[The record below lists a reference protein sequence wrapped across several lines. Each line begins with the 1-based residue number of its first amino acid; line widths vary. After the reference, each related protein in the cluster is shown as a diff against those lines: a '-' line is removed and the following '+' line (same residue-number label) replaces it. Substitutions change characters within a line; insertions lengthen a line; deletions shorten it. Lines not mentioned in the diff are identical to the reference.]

1 MQLSS
6 RRDCVHRN
14 YCRKHQLF
22 GFPSP
27 VDKMQRLEAKNADL
41 VKELERVKRE
51 IEKLKSENAKLA
63 RGRSLP
69 NERTMTE
76 ANQN

>member
-1 MQLSS
+1 
-6 RRDCVHRN
+6 
-14 YCRKHQLF
+14 
-22 GFPSP
+22 
-27 VDKMQRLEAKNADL
+27 MQRLEAKNADL
-41 VKELERVKRE
+41 EKELERVKRE

-69 NERTMTE
+69 SERTTTE

>member
-1 MQLSS
+1 
-6 RRDCVHRN
+6 
-14 YCRKHQLF
+14 
-22 GFPSP
+22 
-27 VDKMQRLEAKNADL
+27 MQRLEAKNADL

-69 NERTMTE
+69 SERTTTE